1 MPPPPSNPQSHAK
14 LSESDKKPLAP
25 FPKAPPTHLLIVCAH
40 GIWQGHV
47 RDAPLS
53 PTHWLLHPFQ
63 SGEEACFVSHVD
75 AGCRELLAQRGDAY
89 LVFSGGPTR
98 TETRLSE
105 GMSYLNMARALYPDF
120 FTDAPPGS
128 GSDWSDVIAVEEE
141 ALDSLQNVQ
150 FSVRKFRQRYG
161 RLPRRVTVTSHEF
174 KRARFE
180 ELHFPTLQSLP
191 EFAGSAGDGE
201 IGEWRFVGRDPT
213 YMEDDPDGNRAR
225 EVREGE
231 RKRGYEAWKADPLGT
246 GELLSSKRKERDPW
260 GVQGHD

>member
-1 MPPPPSNPQSHAK
+1 MPPPSSDPQSHAK
-14 LSESDKKPLAP
+14 LSESARQPSGP
-25 FPKAPPTHLLIVCAH
+25 FPNGPPTHLLIVCAH
-40 GIWQGHV
+40 GIWQGRP
-47 RDAPLS
+47 RDSPLS
-53 PTHWLLHPFQ
+53 PTHWLLQRFQ
-63 SGEEACFVSHVD
+63 SGEEACFVAHVD

-105 GMSYLNMARALYPDF
+105 GRSYLNLARALYPEVSADRL
-120 FTDAPPGS
+120 PGS
-128 GSDWSDVIAVEEE
+128 GSDWGNLIAAEEE

-161 RLPRRVTVTSHEF
+161 RLPRIVTVISHDF

-180 ELHFPTLQSLP
+180 DLHFPTLQSLP

-213 YMEDDPDGNRAR
+213 YMEDDPDGDRAR

-246 GELLSSKRKERDPW
+246 GELLSAKRKARDIW
-260 GVQGHD
+260 GVQSHD